1 MFFASRSVRR
11 SSAEATLAYSRF
23 CLKFNEST
31 TMTKA
36 IDLNHETGE
45 VELDWVEI
53 AKLGAAWAFGAKD
66 SALATACHVLMVA
79 RAQIENRLAAV
90 PQGHATSFSDA
101 PELKAADADSWR
113 VPALDQLSEALN
125 EIRQDK
131 DTCGVSIVLMK
142 KHPLGIESNTS
153 WSVND
158 AVTPDVLR
166 NALSAAGD
174 AVKDVALGNVPPGPK
189 VENPPLLN

>member
-1 MFFASRSVRR
+1 
-11 SSAEATLAYSRF
+11 
-23 CLKFNEST
+23 
-31 TMTKA
+31 MTKA

-45 VELDWVEI
+45 VKIDWSEV

-79 RAQIENRLAAV
+79 RAQMENRPAVV

-125 EIRQDK
+125 EIRQDR

-142 KHPLGIESNTS
+142 KHPLGIQSKTR
-153 WSVND
+153 WAVND
-158 AVTPDVLR
+158 AVTPEVLR
-166 NALSAAGD
+166 AALCAAGD
-174 AVKDVALGNVPPGPK
+174 TAKDVARGNLPPGAE
-189 VENPPLLN
+189 VDNPPLLN